1 MAPTPQ
7 QKGNTLENAVRGI
20 ENLLLSLSP
29 SLQKE
34 TYKIESKKIISVGE
48 VRHEIDVFVS
58 VDLGSGYKSVF
69 IFECKNWKDPVG
81 KNEVIIFSEKIDV
94 CQAQWGCI
102 VAKTFT
108 SDATNQAKRD
118 ARIKLFHATEH
129 DVSLPAPFEFFI
141 RLPRF
146 TKVLIGLKPRGTTAA
161 SFTSVKFD
169 DARVLLMGLSLT
181 MRELFE
187 LLGKPTCT
195 EDLFGSMRDA
205 VPEGT
210 YSRTVR
216 HERTFNPGELY
227 VNEQDIAV
235 AVFDVEYEVLVK
247 RRAIISH
254 FEVETRGRFLE
265 FEPMQVGEDFIG
277 WQVAIVGL
285 PDK

>member
-1 MAPTPQ
+1 
-7 QKGNTLENAVRGI
+7 
-20 ENLLLSLSP
+20 
-29 SLQKE
+29 
-34 TYKIESKKIISVGE
+34 
-48 VRHEIDVFVS
+48 
-58 VDLGSGYKSVF
+58 
-69 IFECKNWKDPVG
+69 
-81 KNEVIIFSEKIDV
+81 
-94 CQAQWGCI
+94 
-102 VAKTFT
+102 
-108 SDATNQAKRD
+108 
-118 ARIKLFHATEH
+118 
-129 DVSLPAPFEFFI
+129 
-141 RLPRF
+141 
-146 TKVLIGLKPRGTTAA
+146 
-161 SFTSVKFD
+161 
-169 DARVLLMGLSLT
+169 

>member
-1 MAPTPQ
+1 M
-7 QKGNTLENAVRGI
+7 RGI

-29 SLQKE
+29 SLRQQ
-34 TYKIESKKIISVGE
+34 TYKIECKKIISVGE

-58 VDLGSGYKSVF
+58 VDLGSDYKSIF

-81 KNEVIIFSEKIDV
+81 KNEVIVFSEKIDA
-94 CQAQWGCI
+94 CQAQWGCV

-108 SDATNQAKRD
+108 SDAENQAKRD

-141 RLPRF
+141 RIPRF
-146 TKVLIGLKPRGTTAA
+146 TKVAIGLKPRGSTATN
-161 SFTSVKFD
+161 FTSVKFE

-181 MRELFE
+181 MREFFD
-187 LLGKPTCT
+187 LLCKPTCT
-195 EDLFGSMRDA
+195 EDLLASMRNA

-210 YSRTVR
+210 YNRSVR
-216 HERTFNPGELY
+216 HEKAFNPADLY
-227 VNEQDIAV
+227 VNELDIAV
-235 AVFDVEYEVLVK
+235 TVFDVEYEVLVK

-277 WQVAIVGL
+277 WQVAIVRSQGR
-285 PDK
+285 